1 MLLAARDIVGGMYW
15 VRSERQNEDLEKM
28 AEKEKK
34 RFAGTELLGKK
45 LGVIGLGAI
54 GILVANAAA
63 ALGMEVYGYDPY
75 ISVEAAWKLSRDVKH
90 ITDVNDIYK
99 ECDYITIHVP
109 LMDSTKGMIGADA
122 IAQMKPSVVV
132 LNLARGPLVDQKAIV
147 EALKTNRIRK
157 YVTDFPNSRCGISE
171 KCHRDPASGCIYR
184 GI

>member
-1 MLLAARDIVGGMYW
+1 MIFIR
-15 VRSERQNEDLEKM
+15 
-28 AEKEKK
+28 
-34 RFAGTELLGKK
+34 
-45 LGVIGLGAI
+45 
-54 GILVANAAA
+54 
-63 ALGMEVYGYDPY
+63 
-75 ISVEAAWKLSRDVKH
+75 
-90 ITDVNDIYK
+90 

-184 GI
+184 ENLRITVQ